1 MREWFKRNVTL
12 KVSLKSILNRIQLW
26 DFVWSF
32 PLSMLLFYGYGYIQE
47 EAFNDPMYSTE
58 WIHKTMLTTV
68 IMILMNGFIQLGMW
82 FNFRGIYKYF
92 YSKTST
98 VRDDY
103 KLLPTWLKVY
113 SFLFIYFLQF
123 LVFVLIFRA
132 I

>member
-1 MREWFKRNVTL
+1 MKNWSFKIDF
-12 KVSLKSILNRIQLW
+12 KKIFKRIQLW
-26 DFVWSF
+26 DFAWSF

-47 EAFNDPMYSTE
+47 LAFNDPMYSTE

-92 YSKTST
+92 YSSESDIRTDFKQMT
-98 VRDDY
+98 
-103 KLLPTWLKVY
+103 PWLKVF
-113 SFLFIYFLQF
+113 SFIFIYFLQF